1 MVGDAFNA
9 VVLIGFVYIVSFS
22 SWLLMKSLQG
32 KVISTRLSKIAS
44 ACAQLLL
51 YGVPIVAVFQLRMS
65 PLPGIL
71 VSANLVVVRSPLWL
85 VSMQATA

>member
-9 VVLIGFVYIVSFS
+9 VILIGFVYVVSLS

-32 KVISTRLSKIAS
+32 EVISPRLSKIVS

-51 YGVPIVAVFQLRMS
+51 YGVPIGTIFNLHMS

-71 VSANLVVVRSPLWL
+71 VSANLVVVRPRVSSLPLCFRR
-85 VSMQATA
+85 